1 MKAVATSLA
10 LAILCI
16 LGPFTADAAT
26 PFDGVWT
33 GRSVT
38 EYGRCPYVYDVTLS
52 IRDGVV
58 TGHMVTGSERITIAT
73 TVDDQGRMA
82 RVFGYN
88 GRTVL
93 KTTGGRLGVREG
105 RIDWMGHALYVPR
118 NGSGLCYG
126 VITLNK
132 VTERPQRAEPA
143 RAHTRAPTP

>member
-1 MKAVATSLA
+1 MKAIVASLTLAA
-10 LAILCI
+10 LCV
-16 LGPFTADAAT
+16 LGPSTADAAT

-58 TGHMVTGSERITIAT
+58 TGHMVTGSERITIAS

-105 RIDWMGHALYVPR
+105 RINWMGHAPYVTR
-118 NGSGLCYG
+118 NGGGLCHG
-126 VITLNK
+126 VITLNN

>member
-1 MKAVATSLA
+1 MKAIVASLT
-10 LAILCI
+10 LAAVCV
-16 LGPFTADAAT
+16 LGPFTADAGT
-26 PFDGVWT
+26 NFDGVWT

-52 IRDGVV
+52 IRDGVI

-73 TVDDQGRMA
+73 TLDDHGRTA

-93 KTTGGRLGVREG
+93 KTTGGRLGIREG
-105 RIDWMGHALYVPR
+105 RIDWMGHELYVNR
-118 NGSGLCYG
+118 DAGLCHG

-132 VTERPQRAEPA
+132 VTERPQTPEPA
-143 RAHTRAPTP
+143 RS

>member
-1 MKAVATSLA
+1 MKAIAASLA
-10 LAILCI
+10 FAILCV

-58 TGHMVTGSERITIAT
+58 TGHMVTGYERITIAT
-73 TVDDQGRMA
+73 TVDDLGRMA

-105 RIDWMGHALYVPR
+105 RIDWMGHELSFTR
-118 NGSGLCYG
+118 NADLCYG

-132 VTERPQRAEPA
+132 VTERPQTTEPA
-143 RAHTRAPTP
+143 RS

>member
-1 MKAVATSLA
+1 MKAIASNLA
-10 LAILCI
+10 LATLFV
-16 LGPFTADAAT
+16 LGSLTAHAAS

-38 EYGRCPYVYDVTLS
+38 EFGRCPYVYEVTMS

-58 TGHMVTGSERITIAT
+58 TGHMVTGYERITIAT
-73 TVDDQGRMA
+73 TVDDQGRTA

-105 RIDWMGHALYVPR
+105 RIDWMGHALYVTR
-118 NGSGLCYG
+118 NGGLCHG
-126 VITLNK
+126 VITL
-132 VTERPQRAEPA
+132 ERQ
-143 RAHTRAPTP
+143 APPRQAVELPR